1 MLLASSFSSNLEMI
15 SCGMTISRKL
25 PQMRNQAMTSVKV
38 FVVFSLALAGISVSV
53 PAQAGVPTVPSV
65 VSFTMSPDSL
75 DIATT
80 NRTVTFDLIVTNPAG
95 ISSPQTLVTLT
106 DGANNSLVYPILRTD
121 SPINSSL
128 ERVEFKGSFTLPN
141 TLPAGAYTATAAP
154 IVGLNSVGGI
164 GYSTQTISA
173 SSSSTLLGAKNALLV
188 RTGGNLNYS
197 FATFVGPTFSTSH
210 SNIFVNPKYNSVVA
224 PIWRVGETFNPSD
237 YYELEVPTL
246 TLKVKTTTP
255 TTCTSD
261 GTKVSLLTTGSCEFI
276 VYTEKTSDY
285 QYKQDDQVVVVTAA
299 RSKPSLSVSAIPTQ
313 SSKTLPLTIEGPFV
327 YGVTGIVFPVSSTPL
342 VCYPVG
348 SYITI
353 ISGGTCLLNYST
365 PETSSYLASDI
376 YSMTFQIT
384 RGAQTLTFNPPGIAN
399 LASKVLVLSANASS
413 GAAVTFQSSS
423 AGICSVT
430 GNSLNL
436 LAPGTCQVQASVL
449 GSTTLEP
456 ASVTQSI
463 TLEGSVTPVPK
474 KPVGKRIAC
483 VKEGK
488 IKIFPGTKCPA
499 GFKTKK

>member
-1 MLLASSFSSNLEMI
+1 M
-15 SCGMTISRKL
+15 
-25 PQMRNQAMTSVKV
+25 
-38 FVVFSLALAGISVSV
+38 
-53 PAQAGVPTVPSV
+53 
-65 VSFTMSPDSL
+65 
-75 DIATT
+75 
-80 NRTVTFDLIVTNPAG
+80 
-95 ISSPQTLVTLT
+95 
-106 DGANNSLVYPILRTD
+106 
-121 SPINSSL
+121 
-128 ERVEFKGSFTLPN
+128 
-141 TLPAGAYTATAAP
+141 
-154 IVGLNSVGGI
+154 
-164 GYSTQTISA
+164 
-173 SSSSTLLGAKNALLV
+173 
-188 RTGGNLNYS
+188 
-197 FATFVGPTFSTSH
+197 
-210 SNIFVNPKYNSVVA
+210 
-224 PIWRVGETFNPSD
+224 
-237 YYELEVPTL
+237 
-246 TLKVKTTTP
+246 
-255 TTCTSD
+255 
-261 GTKVSLLTTGSCEFI
+261 SLLTTGSCEFI

>member
-1 MLLASSFSSNLEMI
+1 
-15 SCGMTISRKL
+15 MTISRKR
-25 PQMRNQAMTSVKV
+25 PHMRNQAMTSVKV

-197 FATFVGPTFSTSH
+197 FATFVGPTFSTYH

-285 QYKQDDQVVVVTAA
+285 QYKQDDQVVVATAA

-413 GAAVTFQSSS
+413 GAAVAFQSSS